1 MARPI
6 KKGMDYF
13 PLDTKLDLKLKL
25 VMAKYKLVGI
35 GFVDMLYRTIYGEGY
50 FIELNYENI
59 LLLSDELGLPED
71 EFKQMLDF
79 CVDREIFDKKLYIEK
94 QILTS
99 AGIQKRYFHSTT
111 RRKKTDYEYL
121 LIDDVDGDS
130 EESENVVPVI
140 EDNSGV
146 NASNNPDNSDN
157 NPEKSSN
164 KPLNKRKEKENKI
177 NIPFS
182 SFWDSYG
189 KKVGD
194 KTKLEKKWNKLSD
207 EDRKAIM
214 DYIPAY
220 IKATPDK
227 KYRKNPETFLNN
239 HSWNDEI
246 VEYAHK
252 PGPPDLRELAISKVE
267 SNVKAMITH
276 PERFNKYNPFDDAAQ
291 SIISHLPDVKGFD
304 YTGLKY
310 VLINLIE
317 NKYREEVK
325 NAVKGIPA

>member
-1 MARPI
+1 MAKETYYFSHDYHARSDEKMNDLI
-6 KKGMDYF
+6 MSLGMEGVGIYWC
-13 PLDTKLDLKLKL
+13 LVEMLYENEGYLKLSKCESYAFAL
-25 VMAKYKLVGI
+25 HTQCDKIKRVITEFDL
-35 GFVDMLYRTIYGEGY
+35 FVIEG
-50 FIELNYENI
+50 
-59 LLLSDELGLPED
+59 D
-71 EFKQMLDF
+71 EFYS
-79 CVDREIFDKKLYIEK
+79 E
-94 QILTS
+94 S
-99 AGIQKRYFHSTT
+99 ALERLS
-111 RRKKTDYEYL
+111 
-121 LIDDVDGDS
+121 
-130 EESENVVPVI
+130 
-140 EDNSGV
+140 
-146 NASNNPDNSDN
+146 
-157 NPEKSSN
+157 
-164 KPLNKRKEKENKI
+164 KRKEKSKKASESANTRWKNANGMRSHGDRNAI
-177 NIPFS
+177 KEKKVKEKKVKNTVIPFS

-317 NKYREEVK
+317 TKYREDVK